1 MLNRVVLKEK
11 ARHFLTDSR
20 KSIMDLSS
28 IFDNGM
34 PVSSE

>member
-1 MLNRVVLKEK
+1 MLNRVVLKERV
-11 ARHFLTDSR
+11 RHFLTDSR
-20 KSIMDLSS
+20 KSASDLSS